1 MACHSARL
9 TAETQGHG
17 VEAEREQRSAW
28 GQTVL
33 PQPCEVVLGGS
44 AHDDAPG
51 LCAGLPGD
59 SHGAPGN
66 TASGMV
72 RGPGFVKTR

>member
-17 VEAEREQRSAW
+17 AEAEREQRSAW
-28 GQTVL
+28 GLMVL